1 MKKLFPLMVLA
12 MMSVCLMSCSSD
24 DDGGNGIV
32 VPQQLFGTWT
42 LVNDAE
48 PLVVTTL
55 VFSNEKF
62 INYSATNTAIN
73 PTIPANCP
81 TYTKEIV
88 TTTQAYPTNQKE
100 WVREQG
106 YFTIS
111 GNSIT
116 FWPQVSRNSTDMD
129 GNGRRRPA
137 LHGVVHLLVDQQQ
150 RHGINQGRWYSSDLY
165 QIKDHSGQ
173 DFPNLSRTTRL

>member
-62 INYSATNTAIN
+62 INYSATNTAVN

-116 FWPQVSRNSTDMD
+116 FWPQVSRNSTDGTTWTETAVADLPSME
-129 GNGRRRPA
+129 
-137 LHGVVHLLVDQQQ
+137 LYT
-150 RHGINQGRWYSSDLY
+150 YSSTNNNVMVLTKGD
-165 QIKDHSGQ
+165 G
-173 DFPNLSRTTRL
+173 TRQTYIR